1 MLLDIAKGKRV
12 FQVHALANQA
22 CLRADLYPC
31 RFWPT
36 NGPSNACEGKAEG
49 DCKASSC
56 AWCVSAAVGSACYTP
71 VRTGGQVTAALHLIA
86 AVVRVLLHSSHRAAV
101 VSV

>member
-1 MLLDIAKGKRV
+1 M
-12 FQVHALANQA
+12 
-22 CLRADLYPC
+22 RADLYPC
-31 RFWPT
+31 RFWPS

-71 VRTGGQVTAALHLIA
+71 VRAAGLVKALVRAALHSLAA
-86 AVVRVLLHSSHRAAV
+86 AVVQEALHK
-101 VSV
+101 